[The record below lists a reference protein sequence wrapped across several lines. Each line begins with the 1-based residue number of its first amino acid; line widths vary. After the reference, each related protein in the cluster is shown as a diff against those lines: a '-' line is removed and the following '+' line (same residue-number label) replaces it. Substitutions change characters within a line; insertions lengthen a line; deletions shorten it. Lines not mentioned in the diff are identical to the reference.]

1 MDFALG
7 RPTSH
12 NCTTPPPVPRSFLQL
27 TLNVVHKSRIDI
39 SVVLVALVYLERVRP
54 QFKISDERWAC
65 ERILIGALVLAA
77 KVTSSRLPMHT
88 TPVSLTRASILQYVS
103 DYTIKNARWA
113 RWSGTFSK
121 EDIGRMERELLD
133 ILDWNLSIAEG
144 DVMAHHEHLSFPTPP
159 PPLPVTSLKRPRS
172 LLQTDRGLELSPF
185 YIPLPQSNAT
195 ALANKTRALTT
206 PITLPGFSSLLHNPY
221 RHPLA
226 SSPSSLQSSMPSV
239 LPVTSEEG
247 RARKRPRF
255 VTNPLSPRQPLS
267 LTNKHRR
274 PGMGSLQQSAD
285 GQIFRSLGSP
295 RLWSKPFDPFVLPY
309 IPPVSFY
316 ES

>member
-1 MDFALG
+1 MG
-7 RPTSH
+7 RPTPHLLAAPS
-12 NCTTPPPVPRSFLQL
+12 TVPPQLLQL
-27 TLNVVHKSRIDI
+27 TLDLVHRSRIGI
-39 SVVLVALVYLERVRP
+39 SVILVALVYLERARP
-54 QFKISDERWAC
+54 QFKISDQRWAC
-65 ERILIGALVLAA
+65 ERILIGALVLAS
-77 KVTSSRLPMHT
+77 KVIVIQLPCMPRQT
-88 TPVSLTRASILQYVS
+88 FDARASISQYVS

-144 DVMAHHEHLSFPTPP
+144 DVMAHHEHLSSLALPP
-159 PPLPVTSLKRPRS
+159 SLPLPSLKRPRS
-172 LLQTDRGLELSPF
+172 LDPGLELSPF
-185 YIPLPQSNAT
+185 CIPPPRN
-195 ALANKTRALTT
+195 NKNHELSSSV
-206 PITLPGFSSLLHNPY
+206 TLPGFSSLLQNPY

-247 RARKRPRF
+247 RECKRVRL
-255 VTNPLSPRQPLS
+255 VTNPFNLRQPLS

-274 PGMGSLQQSAD
+274 PVGGPLQQSAD
-285 GQIFRSLGSP
+285 GHLFRSLGFP
-295 RLWSKPFDPFVLPY
+295 RPWSKPFDPFVLPY